1 MNFPAA
7 SKPLIPRRLCH
18 FIKQL
23 LRRRHPANALSAAQS
38 TVDGVAPFTAGS
50 AAQVL
55 RQGGYGGVRLEG
67 RHGAGMASTM
77 AILELVT
84 ETLALIDL
92 MDQTHAE
99 WPTMRQ
105 SELGVL
111 LLDEIRVDL
120 VELAD
125 DLRHYLV
132 TPDVGVA
139 DAAVDEALA
148 LDTWR
153 KTVYLLDQCEAELAD
168 NA

>member
-1 MNFPAA
+1 
-7 SKPLIPRRLCH
+7 
-18 FIKQL
+18 
-23 LRRRHPANALSAAQS
+23 
-38 TVDGVAPFTAGS
+38 
-50 AAQVL
+50 
-55 RQGGYGGVRLEG
+55 
-67 RHGAGMASTM
+67 MASTM